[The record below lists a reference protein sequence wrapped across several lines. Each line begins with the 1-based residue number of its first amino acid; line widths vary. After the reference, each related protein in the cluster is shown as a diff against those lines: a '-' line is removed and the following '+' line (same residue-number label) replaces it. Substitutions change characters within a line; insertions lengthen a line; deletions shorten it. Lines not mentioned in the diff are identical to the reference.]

1 VTYAEIVAASVVHPT
16 MSQMEVSVCE
26 EWNVTRGHDLLQK
39 AAHQHEGVIG
49 SIGSIT
55 AYVLGFEEYVAQLK
69 PFTEPD
75 LESEVKSQLPELPLD
90 PKEVALR
97 CSFRLYATKDFLTG
111 EAKEKLLQQAL
122 IRAEIVVH
130 LIRINVARKLPGYVQ
145 YAQLPDWE
153 RSITERARK
162 LYPRG
167 DQPHPDIVS
176 VFERTKAA
184 MSSTAHDVNEAKA
197 AVPPTP
203 TTDINIDPFSHT
215 LPFGMGFGASASDG
229 LDDNERMLRGLVNL
243 NDSAKASLQR
253 NDLRLDHG
261 ELLETF
267 TPSFFCMAYPILF
280 PRGSAW
286 LDYYGRRSSRRSAQ
300 GEDMPAVD
308 APRVDLDAF
317 CRLRC
322 RSAQKQFVRDPTL
335 PFCMKDLCFR
345 CVYRSYQVFRTPC
358 CGRET
363 RQMPSYVVVAQD

>member
-26 EWNVTRGHDLLQK
+26 EWNVTRGFDLLQK
-39 AAHQHEGVIG
+39 AAHQHEGVMG

-153 RSITERARK
+153 KTITERARK

-176 VFERTKAA
+176 IFERTKAA

-308 APRVDLDAF
+308 APRVDLNAF

-322 RSAQKQFVRDPTL
+322 RSALKQFVRDPTL
-335 PFCMKDLCFR
+335 PFCMKDLWHR
-345 CVYRSYQVFRTPC
+345 CVYPSYQVFVPTHVFAAAFERAV
-358 CGRET
+358 G
-363 RQMPSYVVVAQD
+363 